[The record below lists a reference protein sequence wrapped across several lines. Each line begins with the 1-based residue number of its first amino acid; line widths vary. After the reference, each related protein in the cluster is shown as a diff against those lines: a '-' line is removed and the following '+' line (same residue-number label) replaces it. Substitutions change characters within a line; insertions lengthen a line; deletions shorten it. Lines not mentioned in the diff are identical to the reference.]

1 MSTLWKTRKQKGRVS
16 YGQRWFR
23 MESWASRLHT
33 ARCWC
38 TCGNGCCLSTCSR
51 TLCGAQIST
60 PPSPPAFYFGSIKGK
75 RQQEGGRLMRK
86 VEAFI
91 TAKDTDLHFS
101 FPMMKWVDMDRDGH
115 WPSLWP
121 QTILLCQTDITLAA
135 HNSQSKQ
142 GNEFNLLAST
152 HLWVTTLPLW
162 RPNEVNII
170 SYKTNV
176 QKMKKSTAWVW
187 VH

>member
-1 MSTLWKTRKQKGRVS
+1 MDYMCIKIAAFYSLNDVDFMETRKQKGRVS

-75 RQQEGGRLMRK
+75 RQQEGGGLMRR

-121 QTILLCQTDITLAA
+121 QTILLCQTESWTL
-135 HNSQSKQ
+135 
-142 GNEFNLLAST
+142 LL
-152 HLWVTTLPLW
+152 LP
-162 RPNEVNII
+162 II
-170 SYKTNV
+170 VRANRGMSLTCW
-176 QKMKKSTAWVW
+176 Q
-187 VH
+187 VHTFESRHCHYEGQTK